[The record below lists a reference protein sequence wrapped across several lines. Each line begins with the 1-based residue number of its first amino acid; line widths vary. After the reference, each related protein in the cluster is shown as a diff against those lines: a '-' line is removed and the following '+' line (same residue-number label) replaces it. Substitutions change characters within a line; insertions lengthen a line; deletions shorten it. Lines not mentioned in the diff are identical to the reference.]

1 MAHDVFISYAAHGND
16 KVVADAVCARLEQ
29 RGIRCWIAPRDCGG
43 AHPLFPAAIDAGIL
57 GSRVFVLVFSGNAN
71 KSDYVVRELTRATGQ
86 GIPVVPLRI
95 ENALPED
102 AMALLLAA
110 TNWLDALTPPLERHL
125 DKLAD
130 RVQLLLG
137 PAIKPVEVTT
147 LPSPS
152 PPPPWWRVILATL
165 TRHRRRTAILG
176 TIAIAAAIAVIVV
189 AALQLQSGKIVSTI
203 ANDPGFELSAPDG
216 TFPSSGYWQ
225 PAWLGSAGAVC
236 TLTAAHAGS
245 VGLWVYTG
253 SAAADWW
260 CAPYQDLPAA
270 AGEVFACSAWVRSQ
284 SSWVHGS
291 KAFVRVAFLNSA
303 GTAISPSQ
311 DSRAIS
317 TAESGW
323 QLLSVQTSAA
333 PAGTAYLRISLRLE
347 KPNGASGQSIANF
360 DD

>member
-1 MAHDVFISYAAHGND
+1 MKRTPIIAA
-16 KVVADAVCARLEQ
+16 LT
-29 RGIRCWIAPRDCGG
+29 
-43 AHPLFPAAIDAGIL
+43 
-57 GSRVFVLVFSGNAN
+57 VL
-71 KSDYVVRELTRATGQ
+71 
-86 GIPVVPLRI
+86 
-95 ENALPED
+95 
-102 AMALLLAA
+102 ALLLFAPGAWPGMAAGAPGPAPGEQAGVAGVAAA
-110 TNWLDALTPPLERHL
+110 TG
-125 DKLAD
+125 LAPT
-130 RVQLLLG
+130 RAAAANLLG
-137 PAIKPVEVTT
+137 
-147 LPSPS
+147 
-152 PPPPWWRVILATL
+152 
-165 TRHRRRTAILG
+165 
-176 TIAIAAAIAVIVV
+176 
-189 AALQLQSGKIVSTI
+189 
-203 ANDPGFELSAPDG
+203 DPGFEESALDG

-236 TLTAAHAGS
+236 TLTAAHTGS

-253 SAAADWW
+253 TAAADWW

-284 SSWVHGS
+284 SSWVDGS

-303 GTAISPSQ
+303 GTTISPSQ

-323 QLLSVQTSAA
+323 QLLSVQTGAA